1 MYSLIP
7 FLGIYTLMIELIFLK
22 QEKDELQSNTVD
34 IMPKEG
40 DEYKKK

>member
-1 MYSLIP
+1 MYSLIQ

-22 QEKDELQSNTVD
+22 QEKDELRSNTVD